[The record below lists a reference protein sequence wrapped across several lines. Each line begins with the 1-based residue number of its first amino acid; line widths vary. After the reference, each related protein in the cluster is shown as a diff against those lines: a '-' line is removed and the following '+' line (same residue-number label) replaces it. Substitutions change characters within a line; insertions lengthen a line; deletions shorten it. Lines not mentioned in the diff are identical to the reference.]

1 MRAGP
6 AGGKSAQP
14 YVVLCDF
21 DDNIRGGEPLDAV
34 AALSQRETA
43 AAVVAA
49 LGQLGPVAL
58 VETGS
63 ADPERLCRAL
73 ASHDPLLVFN
83 LAEGARGRA
92 DLEACVAALIQLLG
106 IPFTGNSAVTLALC
120 LDKPKTM
127 ALLRGVGV
135 AVPDGV
141 VLRDPWH
148 DRLDGVRYPAIV
160 KPACLDASHGI
171 EPENVVGDE
180 RAARAKAAALI
191 ARFPPLALVEAFVDG
206 REIAASMI
214 QAEPDAAP
222 VLLPLSEIN
231 WQLPPG
237 LPRVLGFEAK
247 WIETSERYAQ
257 TPVTLP
263 ATVTAGLRENIEDVC
278 RTTFEAV
285 SARDYLRIDLRIDRD
300 DRVFVVDVNPNPCI
314 SPTAGFACS
323 AAAAGWSYRELIH
336 RLARN
341 AEIRGSRDLQA

>member
-1 MRAGP
+1 MRPGP
-6 AGGKSAQP
+6 IASEPVRP
-14 YVVLCDF
+14 YAVLCDL
-21 DDNIRGGEPLDAV
+21 DDNIRGGGTLDAV
-34 AALSQRETA
+34 AALSQRDTA

-49 LGQLGPVAL
+49 LAQLGPV
-58 VETGS
+58 VQIETGN
-63 ADPERLCRAL
+63 ADPERLCHALRAC
-73 ASHDPLLVFN
+73 DPLLIFN

-92 DLEACVAALIQLLG
+92 DLEPCVAALIQLLG
-106 IPFTGNSAVTLALC
+106 IPFTGNSAATLALC
-120 LDKPKTM
+120 LDKTKTR

-141 VLRDPWH
+141 VLCDPWH

-160 KPACLDASHGI
+160 KPAGMDASHGI

-180 RAARAKAAALI
+180 RAARAKAAELI

-214 QAEPDAAP
+214 QPEPDAAP
-222 VLLPLSEIN
+222 VLLPLSEID

-237 LPRVLGFEAK
+237 VPRVLGFEAK
-247 WIETSERYAQ
+247 WIDTSERYAQ

-263 ATVTAGLRENIEDVC
+263 AIVTAGLAASIEDVC
-278 RTTFEAV
+278 RATFEAV
-285 SARDYLRIDLRIDRD
+285 SGRDYLRIDLRIDRD

-323 AAAAGWSYRELIH
+323 AAAAGWSYHELIH

-341 AEIRGSRDLQA
+341 AEIRGSRVLRA